1 MASRP
6 SKLNHGPLLVSAVQG
21 SIAQHTPHIACR
33 GPVVDVLKGAFSEHN
48 RNWHQKMDYLAFW
61 PTEITQNSWRKE
73 TNYEKIG
80 PTCDQLLWNTF
91 SAGGSDIGDVL
102 ELLGVLFVDNFLCFS
117 RIGDSHT

>member
-1 MASRP
+1 MYWRVHSQ
-6 SKLNHGPLLVSAVQG
+6 S
-21 SIAQHTPHIACR
+21 T
-33 GPVVDVLKGAFSEHN
+33 
-48 RNWHQKMDYLAFW
+48 
-61 PTEITQNSWRKE
+61 TEIGTKKKRITLHFGQPKLPKIHG
-73 TNYEKIG
+73 EKKHIMKKTG